1 MNNIDDIINQL
12 TSLII
17 YISNQKLTCTNKI
30 NLTSA
35 KYIHNMLTEISKTL
49 AKLHADAVALDYI
62 RQAQEIVDE
71 SSVQRE
77 IVRRLNNVLG
87 ILCL

>member
-1 MNNIDDIINQL
+1 M
-12 TSLII
+12 
-17 YISNQKLTCTNKI
+17 KLTFRWYGPKDSI
-30 NLTSA
+30 P
-35 KYIHNMLTEISKTL
+35 
-49 AKLHADAVALDYI
+49 LDYI